1 MAKDDQSERR
11 DTDVQPFTL
20 DHERERRSGAPEIIF
35 CTSKTPDQL
44 VQIVS
49 RCMSRPEQDLPLML
63 SKLDAGK
70 AEILRGYYSNLEY
83 REDAQFGLLGP
94 KRPRKAATLRVV
106 VITAGTSDLPVAAEA
121 MAVLDA
127 LGHNIDEVHDSGVAG
142 IHRILDQQN
151 KLRHS
156 TVCIVVAGMDGA
168 LPSVV
173 AGLTPAPVI
182 AVPTS
187 VGYGASFG
195 GVAALLTMLNSC
207 SPGLSVVNIDNGL
220 GAAISAHKFIGR
232 LEASIAAVASDAME
246 GPR

>member
-1 MAKDDQSERR
+1 MAKDDQAAQQNS
-11 DTDVQPFTL
+11 TVQPFTL
-20 DHERERRSGAPEIIF
+20 DHDRERRSGAPEIIY
-35 CTSKTPDQL
+35 CASKTTDQL
-44 VQIVS
+44 AQIVG
-49 RCMSRPEQDLPLML
+49 RCLSKPEQDLPLML

-70 AEILRGYYSNLEY
+70 AESLMSHYPDLAY
-83 REDAQFGLLGP
+83 RADAQFGLLGP
-94 KRPRKAATLRVV
+94 ERQRKSPALRVA

-121 MAVLDA
+121 MAVLAA
-127 LGHNIDEVHDSGVAG
+127 LGHNVDEIHDSGVAG
-142 IHRILDQQN
+142 IHRILGQQDT
-151 KLRHS
+151 LQQA
-156 TVCIVVAGMDGA
+156 TLCIVVAGMDGA

-232 LEASIAAVASDAME
+232 LEASSSAMKKDE
-246 GPR
+246 A